1 MGINGREVEANLQG
15 IILVVENR
23 DEPGIVGQIGMI
35 IGQDEVNI
43 ATMSMSRIEV
53 GGVALTV
60 VNLDSSPSKTAMQ
73 KISSR
78 DAIESA
84 VLVHL

>member
-1 MGINGREVEANLQG
+1 M
-15 IILVVENR
+15 ENR
-23 DEPGIVGQIGMI
+23 DEPGIVGQVGTI
-35 IGQDEVNI
+35 IGQDGVNI

-60 VNLDSSPSKTAMQ
+60 VNLDSSLSETAMQ

-84 VLVHL
+84 LLVHL